1 MTGFFNSNKS
11 RSTSRM
17 AVNRRGRMRGINSQ
31 NRRIVTDM
39 MYDNAR
45 AADSNRALSTV
56 QYIEQPTKKQQEALD
71 LGFLGYSLKYG
82 DIGIVLDPS
91 DIFPELIQENDHI
104 IGNGIFDGINV
115 DKIAITYSP
124 KKKMFYYLAI
134 NANYTCYIL
143 FESKNVY
150 DLPYIDRI
158 DLDILPVNAQIL
170 ENWNRLINSVYEL
183 VHNLCHNPILVF
195 KVNEIFKR

>member
-1 MTGFFNSNKS
+1 MCGFFNSNKS
-11 RSTSRM
+11 RSSIS
-17 AVNRRGRMRGINSQ
+17 VSRRGNMRSPQAQ
-31 NRRIVTDM
+31 NRRIIKTM
-39 MYDNAR
+39 MYDNKTK
-45 AADSNRALSTV
+45 SNRLMDTEIYV
-56 QYIEQPTKKQQEALD
+56 TKKQQEALD

-124 KKKMFYYLAI
+124 KKKMYYYLAL

-143 FESKNVY
+143 FESKNVH

-158 DLDILPVNAQIL
+158 DLDILPVGAQIL

-183 VHNLCHNPILVF
+183 IHNLCQNPILVF